1 MLGCDAYV
9 GIYLAMFCGTFF
21 FFLTLLASSVEKKV
35 FAVTSFFAW
44 HCTGPNMSTPISHQT
59 KASRQ
64 VQLTAK
70 AEIKAESLDFGNG

>member
-1 MLGCDAYV
+1 MLGCNAYV

-64 VQLTAK
+64 VQLTAEGFK
-70 AEIKAESLDFGNG
+70 RLNP